1 MRGSALGSFEM
12 DKVVSPVSL
21 SFTDLAGRNGT
32 EKRGNNR
39 TVIGRKV
46 ERESDGRNPMVLE
59 REEIIEYW

>member
-32 EKRGNNR
+32 GKRGNDR
-39 TVIGRKV
+39 TVIGRKAE
-46 ERESDGRNPMVLE
+46 ERESEDDE
-59 REEIIEYW
+59 W

>member
-32 EKRGNNR
+32 GKRGNNR
-39 TVIGRKV
+39 TLV
-46 ERESDGRNPMVLE
+46 ERESED
-59 REEIIEYW
+59 EEW

>member
-32 EKRGNNR
+32 GKRGNYR

-46 ERESDGRNPMVLE
+46 ERESGD
-59 REEIIEYW
+59 EE

>member
-1 MRGSALGSFEM
+1 MMRGSALGSLEM

-32 EKRGNNR
+32 GKRGNNR

-46 ERESDGRNPMVLE
+46 ERESGD
-59 REEIIEYW
+59 EE